1 MAQVP
6 PTPLLPLRMGHTL
19 MGEWEDES
27 LLMNQQPMFGDDS
40 ILDITF
46 NIEHSQGG
54 IGDGDMD
61 TPKRGESS
69 KNTLGGM
76 KLMEEPKEDIWAE
89 EVDSLNGR
97 DITLGPGS
105 PQPIGP
111 TDDIDDEDEVEMG
124 RAIPRSSYEDQ
135 DFADMQPTDPE
146 PLDDFEQDNAPVE
159 YHDSPH
165 PASPRRYIETDPS
178 PPPESP
184 CMSQDF
190 LLEEKSFL
198 GWGERPTLAES
209 ERSLSL
215 DLSSRD
221 DRVLSHSSDITSTN
235 SISLKRSATS
245 PRQSCEKKKSRSM
258 QHVIGWWS

>member
-1 MAQVP
+1 
-6 PTPLLPLRMGHTL
+6 MGHIS
-19 MGEWEDES
+19 MGEWDDES
-27 LLMNQQPMFGDDS
+27 LLMDQQPMFGDNS
-40 ILDITF
+40 MLDITF
-46 NIEHSQGG
+46 NIEQGQGG

-111 TDDIDDEDEVEMG
+111 PGDVDDEYEVEIG
-124 RAIPRSSYEDQ
+124 RAIPRPSYEDQ
-135 DFADMQPTDPE
+135 DLPDMQPTDPK
-146 PLDDFEQDNAPVE
+146 PLDDFEQDIIPIE
-159 YHDSPH
+159 HHDSPH
-165 PASPRRYIETDPS
+165 PDSPRRYTELDAS
-178 PPPESP
+178 SPPESP
-184 CMSQDF
+184 RMHQDF
-190 LLEEKSFL
+190 LLEETSFL

-221 DRVLSHSSDITSTN
+221 DRILSHSSDITSTN

-258 QHVIGWWS
+258 QDVLRW